1 MNENKVAI
9 SVTIDRDVHAAL
21 RERAQSQDRSVSWL
35 LNHAAEEWLAKQ
47 PTVPGTSNMDRAQLS
62 TLTK

>member
-1 MNENKVAI
+1 VNDNKVAI
-9 SVTIDRDVHAAL
+9 SVTISNSVHQAL
-21 RERAQSQDRSVSWL
+21 RERAQAQDRSVSWL

-62 TLTK
+62 TLKK

>member
-1 MNENKVAI
+1 MNDNKVAI
-9 SVTIDRDVHAAL
+9 SVTISNSVHQAL
-21 RERAQSQDRSVSWL
+21 RERAQAQDRSVSWL

-62 TLTK
+62 TLKK